1 MARTL
6 DLYCKACDETE
17 EDILLGMNDPLPT
30 CVVCQGERTISWASG
45 KGPGL
50 KVFRPVFDE
59 ASGWISNEDDWN
71 VHRARVAEKQGCKVE
86 DIVAHRQ
93 TKSEIS
99 THADE
104 IRHRAAVRRKKQG
117 ITADVQKEIKATVQ
131 AHGINPLNGKKAK
144 RNQA

>member
-17 EDILLGMNDPLPT
+17 DDLLLGMNDALPT
-30 CVVCQGERTISWASG
+30 CVVCQGERTISWAGG
-45 KGPGL
+45 KAPGL

-71 VHRARVAEKQGCKVE
+71 VHRARVAEKQGCKIE

-93 TKSEIS
+93 SKAEMVTHGEEIK
-99 THADE
+99 
-104 IRHRAAVRRKKQG
+104 HRAAVRRKKLG
-117 ITADVQKEIKATVQ
+117 ITADVHKEIKETVKS
-131 AHGINPLNGKKAK
+131 HGINPLNGKKAK
-144 RNQA
+144 RKAV